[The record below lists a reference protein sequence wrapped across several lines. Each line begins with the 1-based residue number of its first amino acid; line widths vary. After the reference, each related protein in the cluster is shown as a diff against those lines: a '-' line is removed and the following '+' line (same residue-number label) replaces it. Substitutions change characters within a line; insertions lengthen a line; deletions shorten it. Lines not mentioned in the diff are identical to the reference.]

1 MSNSRNN
8 ARFTVSTVES
18 RVPRVRRRAQAK
30 AVANSH
36 WSNWAHTQSCT
47 PSYTHQPH
55 DDEGVISVIKAAKTE
70 GTTVRPLGAGHSFT
84 SVATTDG
91 HRIQLDRCSG
101 LVELDAANQTATLR
115 AGTRLRDT
123 PGILRPLGWALPNQG
138 DVDPQSLAGAIS
150 TGTHGTGLG
159 FTGFAGTVKGFKI
172 VTADGAVRHCHPD
185 AEGIDG
191 ELYRLGRLGLGVFGV
206 LTEVTMSVV
215 PAFDLQADE
224 HREEFDSLRKS
235 FAERCKESDHLE
247 FFWFPGQRETLV
259 KHNTRIEPQRHR
271 RPSRNSLKQRLGS
284 ARTYLNDEVVNN
296 MGLLACCEIAKAI
309 PATTDTINR
318 IATNT
323 VPERS
328 YSNEAHK
335 VFVSPRRV
343 RFSEMEYSVPLEAA
357 SDVLG
362 EIRDAIARKRMKV
375 SFPIEVRSAKADDV
389 ALSTAY
395 GRDSAYIAIHRY
407 WKENYREY
415 FNLIEPIFK
424 AHEGRPHW
432 GKLHTLRA
440 EDFAERYPLF
450 GEVQALREKVDPQG
464 IFLNEHLRELFC

>member
-1 MSNSRNN
+1 MSNSHNN

-172 VTADGAVRHCHPD
+172 VTADGVVRHCHPD

-191 ELYRLGRLGLGVFGV
+191 ELYRLGRLG
-206 LTEVTMSVV
+206 
-215 PAFDLQADE
+215 
-224 HREEFDSLRKS
+224 
-235 FAERCKESDHLE
+235 
-247 FFWFPGQRETLV
+247 
-259 KHNTRIEPQRHR
+259 
-271 RPSRNSLKQRLGS
+271 
-284 ARTYLNDEVVNN
+284 
-296 MGLLACCEIAKAI
+296 
-309 PATTDTINR
+309 
-318 IATNT
+318 
-323 VPERS
+323 
-328 YSNEAHK
+328 
-335 VFVSPRRV
+335 PRRV
-343 RFSEMEYSVPLEAA
+343 
-357 SDVLG
+357 
-362 EIRDAIARKRMKV
+362 
-375 SFPIEVRSAKADDV
+375 
-389 ALSTAY
+389 
-395 GRDSAYIAIHRY
+395 
-407 WKENYREY
+407 
-415 FNLIEPIFK
+415 
-424 AHEGRPHW
+424 
-432 GKLHTLRA
+432 
-440 EDFAERYPLF
+440 
-450 GEVQALREKVDPQG
+450 
-464 IFLNEHLRELFC
+464 